1 MTPACANNCKRHPKW
16 KSPRGLVEELDADRR
31 RLRRQW
37 SSLRHHRQA
46 NLAACSQPNA
56 QRRWARRV
64 LRSIM
69 LVSVFGFQ
77 VQTSPLPVGME
88 SKAGSV
94 FFLGKMQRPEHPP
107 GSGLIA
113 LMCNGSLAQN
123 CATGISKNG
132 SNDAIWRLLG
142 HGSVGGNPSSKEYW
156 S

>member
-1 MTPACANNCKRHPKW
+1 MVFSAPSQTGKFSGLQPTKCPEALGQEGITVYYACLSLWFPGSDIAATCRHGIKGRP
-16 KSPRGLVEELDADRR
+16 
-31 RLRRQW
+31 
-37 SSLRHHRQA
+37 
-46 NLAACSQPNA
+46 
-56 QRRWARRV
+56 
-64 LRSIM
+64 
-69 LVSVFGFQ
+69 
-77 VQTSPLPVGME
+77 
-88 SKAGSV
+88 GSV
-94 FFLGKMQRPEHPP
+94 FFLAKMQRPEHPP